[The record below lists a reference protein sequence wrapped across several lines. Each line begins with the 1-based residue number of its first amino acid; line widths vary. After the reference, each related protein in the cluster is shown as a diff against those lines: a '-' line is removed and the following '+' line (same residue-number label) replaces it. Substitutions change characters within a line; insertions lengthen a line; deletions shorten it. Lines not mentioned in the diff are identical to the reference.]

1 MIEVPQGKELIA
13 VIGAGTMGAG
23 IAQVVA
29 SAGHVAIIYDAQ
41 AGAFDRAMESISS
54 GLDQRVERGRL
65 TDADR
70 DSTLSRIRRADSL
83 DDVAVAH
90 IVIEAIAEDLKM
102 KQELFAA
109 LQGHCPPETVFATN
123 TSSLSITELA
133 SVLSDPARLVGLHF
147 FNPAP
152 AMKLVEVVSG
162 RSTAP
167 EIARDLGHL
176 VSGWGK
182 HCVHARSTPGF
193 IVNRVAR
200 PFYAE
205 ALRLLQEQVV
215 APATLDAIM
224 RECGGFKMGP
234 LELMDLIGHDINY
247 AVTNSIYN
255 AFFQDPRFK
264 PSLIQKD
271 LIDAGYLGRKSGRGF
286 YDYSGS
292 ARPETPQHLDPQ
304 QPPQKVIV
312 RGELGVASALRTLI
326 SKAGVAVEQVGG
338 EGCIEFDGIT
348 LTMTDGRTATE
359 RSASGNTSEMVLY
372 DLAIDYTTCER
383 VVLTRA
389 DQSRLGSLERAAGL
403 FQAIGKTVSIIDDA
417 PGMVVMRTVCM
428 LANEGADAV
437 NQGVCDVKAVDKAM
451 RYGTGYPMG
460 PLVWA
465 DRIGI
470 RYIVKTLKN
479 LQLSYGEERYRISP
493 LLQRKSHAGLDFY
506 A

>member
-1 MIEVPQGKELIA
+1 MIEVQPGKELIA

-23 IAQVVA
+23 IAQVAA
-29 SAGHVAIIYDAQ
+29 SAGHAAIIYDTQ
-41 AGAFDRAMESISS
+41 AGAFDRAMGSISS
-54 GLDQRVERGRL
+54 GLDKRVERGRL

-70 DSTLSRIRRADSL
+70 DFTLSRIRRADSL
-83 DDVAVAH
+83 DDVAAAQ

-109 LQGHCPPETVFATN
+109 LQGVCPPETVFATN

-162 RSTAP
+162 RATSP

-255 AFFQDPRFK
+255 ACYQDPRFK

-286 YDYSGS
+286 YDYSGL
-292 ARPETPQHLDPQ
+292 ARPKLH
-304 QPPQKVIV
+304 
-312 RGELGVASALRTLI
+312 RSWARSNLR
-326 SKAGVAVEQVGG
+326 K
-338 EGCIEFDGIT
+338 
-348 LTMTDGRTATE
+348 
-359 RSASGNTSEMVLY
+359 RS
-372 DLAIDYTTCER
+372 
-383 VVLTRA
+383 
-389 DQSRLGSLERAAGL
+389 
-403 FQAIGKTVSIIDDA
+403 
-417 PGMVVMRTVCM
+417 
-428 LANEGADAV
+428 
-437 NQGVCDVKAVDKAM
+437 
-451 RYGTGYPMG
+451 
-460 PLVWA
+460 
-465 DRIGI
+465 
-470 RYIVKTLKN
+470 
-479 LQLSYGEERYRISP
+479 
-493 LLQRKSHAGLDFY
+493 
-506 A
+506 

>member
-1 MIEVPQGKELIA
+1 MIEVPQEKELIA

-29 SAGHVAIIYDAQ
+29 SSGHAAIIYDAQ
-41 AGAFDRAMESISS
+41 AGAFDRAVGSISS
-54 GLDQRVERGRL
+54 GLNKRVERGRL
-65 TDADR
+65 TGADR
-70 DSTLSRIRRADSL
+70 DSTLYRIRRADSL
-83 DDVAVAH
+83 DDVAAAH

-109 LQGHCPPETVFATN
+109 LEGVCPPETVFATN
-123 TSSLSITELA
+123 TSSFSITELA
-133 SVLSDPARLVGLHF
+133 SILSDPARMVGLHF

-162 RSTAP
+162 QATSP

-215 APATLDAIM
+215 SPATLDAIM

-234 LELMDLIGHDINY
+234 LELMDLIGHDINF

-255 AFFQDPRFK
+255 AFYQDPRFK

-271 LIDAGYLGRKSGRGF
+271 LIDAGYLGKKSGRGF
-286 YDYSGS
+286 YDYSS
-292 ARPETPQHLDPQ
+292 LAKPETPQQLGPQ

-312 RGELGVASALRTLI
+312 RGELGVASALRTLFG
-326 SKAGVAVEQVGG
+326 KAGVAVEQVGG

-348 LTMTDGRTATE
+348 LAMTDGRTATG

-372 DLAIDYTTCER
+372 DLAVDYTTCER
-383 VVLTRA
+383 VVLTRS
-389 DQSRLGSLERAAGL
+389 DQSRQASLECAAGL

-465 DRIGI
+465 DRIGV
-470 RYIVKTLKN
+470 RHVARTLKN
-479 LQLSYGEERYRISP
+479 LQRSYGEERYRISP